1 MYLYLIIVTLLRGER
16 RGVSDNRGEPD
27 ASLSAHGCAG
37 VCDDVATRSVSTKG
51 TYTRTSAG
59 IVRRGRAGRM
69 RSAAEWAKCSY
80 AVGNRAKT

>member
-37 VCDDVATRSVSTKG
+37 VCDDVDAEASTKG
-51 TYTRTSAG
+51 TYTRG
-59 IVRRGRAGRM
+59 HGELVRRGSAGRM
-69 RSAAEWAKCSY
+69 RSAAEWVKCSY